1 LYNQAGAFVGWEG
14 LNPQGLSE
22 TTYDNHSGTE
32 EGVLAYIFT
41 GTKGSNTPEPATWAM
56 MLTGFAGLGALGTTR
71 WRRKKVAAT
80 V

>member
-1 LYNQAGAFVGWEG
+1 
-14 LNPQGLSE
+14 
-22 TTYDNHSGTE
+22 
-32 EGVLAYIFT
+32 
-41 GTKGSNTPEPATWAM
+41 M